1 MAIRDNQGYGRLK
14 GELST
19 LGTGFDFQG
28 VLNLISDLENL
39 RSNGNFD
46 ELFYVFRNWKQPISI
61 STESNEKLQSIS
73 PLLTKLI
80 SNGLTP
86 EKSNV
91 FSGSIDYFS
100 FYNFYLFLEW
110 IYALNLRRC
119 LYDEDIES
127 IFSSDILEKIILKL
141 ERFDKVEED
150 GLQLNDEFLHLIKEV
165 KWTNKYVEG
174 FHDKLHDI
182 LMSKCFNEIED
193 REVSFKRE
201 LKRMAKLL
209 AVCSTV
215 NKERIHITTSDV
227 ISAYKVLFKIMRT
240 DMTNL
245 VNKKAYEGILTCHG
259 CGGYYYL
266 QEDETPDDFIY
277 CSCGSTLMYVRSLE
291 EVEYHH
297 ELLQE
302 VDESLKGLIID
313 EKGLIAGITTSLA
326 IALISQ
332 NIALLTLWS
341 GIITVFMAKDHV
353 HHFKYGFLAGNISG
367 VLLAIAIFMSGI
379 IMSGLKFNDLSS
391 IGDTNIF
398 IFILVLGVFAIY
410 CGRIGTS
417 IVKQFKSKDAVPI

>member
-1 MAIRDNQGYGRLK
+1 MTIRNYQGYGRLN
-14 GELST
+14 GELSV

-39 RSNGNFD
+39 KSNGNFD
-46 ELFYVFRNWKQPISI
+46 ELFYVFRNWKRPISI

-80 SNGLTP
+80 SSGLTP

-119 LYDEDIES
+119 LYDEDIEA
-127 IFSSDILEKIILKL
+127 IFSSDILEKILLKL
-141 ERFDKVEED
+141 ERFDKEENK
-150 GLQLNDEFLHLIKEV
+150 LQLNDDFFHLIREV
-165 KWTNKYVEG
+165 KWTDKYVEG
-174 FHDKLHDI
+174 FHDKIHDI
-182 LMSKCFNEIED
+182 LMSKCFSEIED
-193 REVSFKRE
+193 REISFKRE

-209 AVCSTV
+209 AVCSTIH
-215 NKERIHITTSDV
+215 KERIHITTSDV
-227 ISAYKVLFKIMRT
+227 IFAYKTLFKIMRT

-245 VNKKAYEGILTCHG
+245 VNKKAYKGILTCHE
-259 CGGYYYL
+259 CNGYYYL

-277 CSCGSTLMYVRSLE
+277 CSCGSTLMYVKSIE
-291 EVEYHH
+291 KVEFHH

-302 VDESLKGLIID
+302 VDESLKGLMID
-313 EKGLIAGITTSLA
+313 EKGLIAGVTTSLA
-326 IALISQ
+326 IAVISQ
-332 NIALLTLWS
+332 NIALLALWS
-341 GIITVFMAKDHV
+341 GIITVIMAKDHV
-353 HHFKYGFLAGNISG
+353 HHFNYGFLAGNISG
-367 VLLAIAIFMSGI
+367 TLLAIAAFMFGI

-391 IGDTNIF
+391 IGDTNVF

-410 CGRIGTS
+410 CGRIGTYL
-417 IVKQFKSKDAVPI
+417 VKQFKRNDAASI